1 MAIADLLA
9 ASEDTVFRLLA
20 EEATYTP
27 TGGSAT
33 TIQVMPVSPDEVLAF
48 EQTRLQQDPVVLE
61 VRVSE
66 VASPT
71 KGEAITYDS
80 TLYVIKETPTHPDPR
95 RRIWTIE
102 LRPA

>member
-1 MAIADLLA
+1 MAISDLLA
-9 ASEDTVFRLLA
+9 LSEDTAFAQLG

-33 TIQVMPVSPDEVLAF
+33 SIKVMPIRPDEIIGVA
-48 EQTRLQQDPVVLE
+48 ETRVHTATAVFE

-66 VASPT
+66 VANPLEGEPIVFDGTNYTIKGKPT
-71 KGEAITYDS
+71 RE
-80 TLYVIKETPTHPDPR
+80 DPR

-102 LRPA
+102 TVAA